1 MEKRCV
7 ICDKSYHTEVN
18 RGANVTCSIA
28 CRSKLHRMRRK
39 ADLERKARL
48 LSKDEESMMLWL
60 KRNVPNAAHK
70 LEKLKAIH
78 GKEAFTLAG
87 EALKALGKH
96 QLAKE

>member
-7 ICDKSYHTEVN
+7 VCDKTYETDIN
-18 RGANVTCSIA
+18 RGDNVTCSIA

-48 LSKDEESMMLWL
+48 LSKDEQRMMIWL
-60 KRNVPNAAHK
+60 KKNVPDAAHK

-78 GKEAFTLAG
+78 GKEAFRLTSEIVHSIG
-87 EALKALGKH
+87 NHFYGSK
-96 QLAKE
+96 